1 MVERIKELCAQ
12 RDMSL
17 KDLEQATGIG
27 TNSIYK
33 WDKQSPA
40 VKYVALV
47 ARYFA
52 VSADYLI
59 TGEESAMPNVERSL
73 IAKFRLLDDTQK
85 TAVFALIDGFLSKT
99 PVIANG
105 KIS

>member
-1 MVERIKELCAQ
+1 MVERIKRLCNE

-33 WDKQSPA
+33 WDRQSPS

-52 VSADYLI
+52 VSVDYLI
-59 TGEESAMPNVERSL
+59 GVEECAMPTEENAL
-73 IAKFRLLDDTQK
+73 IANFRLLDASQK
-85 TAVFALIDGFLSKT
+85 NAVFALMDGFLSKT
-99 PVIANG
+99 PVIASG